1 MTNIHINEIPEDPE
15 ADGVVPETPWTKG
28 DGVVV
33 TVKNVFRTID
43 GDGTVAFHVN
53 GVEGCFFL
61 PLATFKT
68 RYTLVD
74 ENARPEL
81 TFNGRNLGKSWFG
94 RNPAH
99 IPRPPKFRSGWFM
112 NESFTID
119 RTKRRSSSDP
129 LLIGIAGQARSG
141 KDEVGHRLSERLRPS
156 EKYTFDAA
164 DWSTASFAKPIK
176 QMLNAIG
183 IACTD
188 ESKADIVPW
197 LGVSERKVMQAIGT
211 DGARSVDPD
220 FWVKRFAATHAGKKR
235 IVTDVRFENEA
246 DYVRK
251 HGVLIHLTGRGG
263 LEGEEATHVSE
274 NRLSFKLGDLV
285 LDNSRDLDWLQAQ
298 IDSLDLTRV
307 LDE

>member
-68 RYTLVD
+68 RYTPVD

-81 TFNGRNLGKSWFG
+81 AIIGRNLSKSWFG
-94 RNPAH
+94 RNPAR
-99 IPRPPKFRSGWFM
+99 ISRPPKFRSGWYVD
-112 NESFTID
+112 ESFIID

-141 KDEVGHRLSERLRPS
+141 KDEAGMRLQKRLS
-156 EKYTFDAA
+156 
-164 DWSTASFAKPIK
+164 STKWKLTSFAKPLK
-176 QMLNAIG
+176 QMLNVIG

-188 ESKADIVPW
+188 ASKTDVVPW

-263 LEGEEATHVSE
+263 LEGEEAAHVSE

>member
-15 ADGVVPETPWTKG
+15 ADGVVPETPWTNG

-53 GVEGCFFL
+53 GAEGCFFL

-68 RYTLVD
+68 RYAPVD
-74 ENARPEL
+74 ENARPAL
-81 TFNGRNLGKSWFG
+81 TLISRNHGKSWFG
-94 RNPAH
+94 RNPAL
-99 IPRPPKFRSGWFM
+99 IPRPPKSRSGWYVD
-112 NESFTID
+112 ESFIID

-141 KDEVGHRLSERLRPS
+141 KDEAGMRLQKRLS
-156 EKYTFDAA
+156 
-164 DWSTASFAKPIK
+164 STKWKLTSFAKPIK

-188 ESKADIVPW
+188 GSKTDVVPW
-197 LGVSERKVMQAIGT
+197 LGVSERSLMQKLGT
-211 DGARSVDPD
+211 EWGRSVDPD

-263 LEGEEATHVSE
+263 LEGEEAAHVSE